1 VGEPLECP
9 SCGARFGS
17 EERFCPDCRLPLVPR
32 AEDETRERLTARQ
45 EHVRKIKPQYAE
57 GQLVYVVRASN
68 QAEAEWLQG
77 LLLEE
82 GIPSMLKRSAGF
94 DVPDFMAAGPRDL
107 HVPRSGAAAAR
118 DVLLQ
123 ARVDPSDPGEPGEV

>member
-1 VGEPLECP
+1 VPGPLECP
-9 SCGARFGS
+9 SCARRFAS
-17 EERFCPDCRLPLVPR
+17 SERFCPDCGLPLVPLPDP
-32 AEDETRERLTARQ
+32 DEHQPSARREQA
-45 EHVRKIKPQYAE
+45 RKIKPQYAE
-57 GQLVYVVRASN
+57 GELVYVGRASN

-107 HVPRSGAAAAR
+107 FVPRSGEAAAR

-123 ARVDPSDPGEPGEV
+123 ARTSDAGEPGEV